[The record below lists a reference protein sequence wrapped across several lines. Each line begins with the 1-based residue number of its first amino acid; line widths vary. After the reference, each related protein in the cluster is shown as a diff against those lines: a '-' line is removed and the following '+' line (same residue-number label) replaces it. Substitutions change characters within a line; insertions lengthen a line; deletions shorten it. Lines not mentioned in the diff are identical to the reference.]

1 MENSAVLGL
10 SILFQLATLVLAL
23 KLILVTGKRR
33 AWLFIAAALSLM
45 IAGRSIVWYACLVSP
60 NVCPFASTQ
69 LERWMNLL
77 ISALLLAGVAWISP
91 LFLSVRTAEDN
102 LRKSEEKYRSLFQD
116 SRDTVFQSTRDG
128 RFVELNPSGLELFG
142 LSRDEVV
149 PLDVRDVY
157 VNPADRLRLQK
168 EIEEKRSVQDFEVKF
183 RKRNGNQMDCLMT
196 ATLVCDHSGNILGYR
211 GIIRNVTYR
220 KRAEEALRESEAKYR
235 ELVQNANSIILRV
248 DTEGFITFFNEFAQ
262 SFFGYSEQEIVGRN
276 VLGTIVPDTPKA
288 RDDLTTMIL
297 GIIEERSGHHCVEY
311 ESVRRNGE
319 KVRIAWTN
327 RIIHGDDGRP
337 RGILCIGNDVTQQ
350 KQLEAQYRQ
359 SQKMEA
365 IGRLAG
371 GIAHDFNNLLTI
383 ILGYSEI
390 LVYQARYHPLVS
402 EAAEEIKGAAE
413 RSSALV
419 RQLLTFS
426 RQQMLAPKVL
436 NANTIVIETEKMLR
450 RLIGENIRL
459 TTSLGQ
465 NIWKIKA
472 DPGQI
477 EQVVIN
483 LAINARDA
491 MPDGGTFSIE
501 TSNVT
506 LERENAIRHLN
517 LTPGQYVKITFKD
530 TGVGMEEE
538 TLSRVFD
545 PFFTTKEP
553 GKGTGLG
560 LATVYGIV
568 TQSEGNIEVS
578 SVRGKG
584 TTFSVYLPGFDE
596 DSPSVAAPP
605 DPVCTGPGVETI
617 LLVEDDDGLRK
628 IIRRILNDN
637 GYGVIEASKGEEALS
652 IAERS
657 REAIHLMVTDLVL
670 PGMSG
675 QTLATRIAVSCP
687 GIRVLFISGYMGES
701 SDGQRSMAT
710 ATDFLQKPFSPPAFL
725 QRVRAL
731 LNFSLEESQSPP
743 GTLPPSP

>member
-1 MENSAVLGL
+1 MENNAILGL
-10 SILFQLATLVLAL
+10 SILFQLTTLVLAF
-23 KLILVTGKRR
+23 KLVHVTGNRR

-45 IAGRSIVWYACLVSP
+45 IAGRSLVWYTCLVSSD
-60 NVCPFASTQ
+60 VCPTASTQ
-69 LERWMNLL
+69 LERWINLL

-91 LFLSVRTAEDN
+91 LFLSIKTAEDN
-102 LRKSEEKYRSLFQD
+102 LRKSEEKYRTLFED

-128 RFVELNPSGLELFG
+128 KFVELNPSGLELFG
-142 LSRDEVV
+142 LSHHEIALMDIRE
-149 PLDVRDVY
+149 VY
-157 VNPADRLRLQK
+157 VNPADRLRFQQ
-168 EIEEKRSVQDFEVKF
+168 EIEAKQSVQDFEVKF
-183 RKRNGNQMDCLMT
+183 RKRDGIEMDCLIT
-196 ATLVCDHSGNILGYR
+196 ATLLCDRRGHILGYR
-211 GIIRNVTYR
+211 GIIRNVTDR
-220 KRAEEALRESEAKYR
+220 KRAEEALRNSEAKYR
-235 ELVQNANSIILRV
+235 ELVQNANSIILRM
-248 DTEGFITFFNEFAQ
+248 DTAGFVTFFNEFAQ
-262 SFFGYSEQEIVGRN
+262 GFFGYSEQEIVGRN
-276 VLGTIVPDTPKA
+276 VLGTIVPDIPKA

-297 GIIEERSGHHCVEY
+297 GIIEGHGGYHSLEY
-311 ESVRRNGE
+311 ENVRRNGE

-327 RIIHGDDGRP
+327 RIIHGNDGRP
-337 RGILCIGNDVTQQ
+337 RGILCVGNDVTQQ
-350 KQLEAQYRQ
+350 KRLEAQYRQ

-459 TTSLGQ
+459 TTSLGRDL
-465 NIWKIKA
+465 WKIKA

-477 EQVVIN
+477 EQVIIN

-491 MPDGGTFSIE
+491 MPEGGTFSIE
-501 TSNVT
+501 TSNVR
-506 LERENAIRHLN
+506 LEHENAIRHLN
-517 LTPGQYVKITFKD
+517 LTPGQYVKITFRD
-530 TGVGMEEE
+530 TGVGMDEE

-568 TQSEGNIEVS
+568 TQSEGNVDVS
-578 SVRGKG
+578 SIRGQG

-605 DPVCTGPGVETI
+605 DPVCTGQGVETI

-637 GYGVIEASKGEEALS
+637 GYRVIEASKGEEALS
-652 IAERS
+652 IAERGG
-657 REAIHLMVTDLVL
+657 EAFHLMVTDLVL

-675 QTLATRIAVSCP
+675 QTLTTRIAASCP
-687 GIRVLFISGYMGES
+687 GIRVLFISGYMGDG
-701 SDGQRSMAT
+701 SDGQRSVA
-710 ATDFLQKPFSPPAFL
+710 ASTDFLQKPFSPPVFL
-725 QRVRAL
+725 ERVRNL
-731 LNFSLEESQSPP
+731 LNISPEESQ
-743 GTLPPSP
+743 PPSETQPSFP